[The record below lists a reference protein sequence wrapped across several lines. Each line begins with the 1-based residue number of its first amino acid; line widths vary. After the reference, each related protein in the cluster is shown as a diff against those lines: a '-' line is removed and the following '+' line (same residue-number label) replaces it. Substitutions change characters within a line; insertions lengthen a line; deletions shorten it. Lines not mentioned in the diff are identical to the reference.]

1 MGLLLLISRDDDAPV
16 TDIVQVYDALLKPN
30 SELWSPPS
38 SVDIKKILASMKIT
52 KPLNEF
58 AGDKNSC
65 IKLLE
70 EDFRD
75 KTAAFVNLL

>member
-38 SVDIKKILASMKIT
+38 SVDIKK
-52 KPLNEF
+52 
-58 AGDKNSC
+58 NSC
-65 IKLLE
+65 
-70 EDFRD
+70 
-75 KTAAFVNLL
+75 VNENYKAVE